1 MVTLFLRRHERFTA
15 SMVKIEET
23 RDVLEHIH
31 LIQNRLAELNG
42 RLRRGPSLLKTQEG
56 NIQKVTAKLEQLQAE
71 HSTLVAEAKKREQ
84 GVAAHDQAI
93 AKRKQQLQEAKTN
106 KEYQALLLQIQADEA
121 ARGALDDGALEA
133 MEKADKFARNF
144 PPAEAEVKKAQDL
157 FDTTKERFFAEKPHI
172 ESEITDYSGQLHE
185 QESKLPKEFRDVYD
199 RLIRSVGGADALAVV
214 ENQKYCGGCNHQIPV
229 NSLAHILAKKP
240 VTCSSC
246 ARLLY
251 VPTDFEFDKG

>member
-1 MVTLFLRRHERFTA
+1 
-15 SMVKIEET
+15 MVKTDET
-23 RDVLEHIH
+23 RNVLEHIH
-31 LIQNRLAELNG
+31 LIQTRLADLSG
-42 RLRRGPSLLKTQEG
+42 RLGRGPVLLKTQEG
-56 NIQKVTAKLEQLQAE
+56 NIQKFTAKLEQLQAE
-71 HSTLVAEAKKREQ
+71 HRTLVAEAKKKEQ
-84 GVAAHDQAI
+84 DVAVHDQAI

-106 KEYQALLLQIQADEA
+106 KDYQALLLQIQTDEA

-133 MEKADKFARNF
+133 MEKADKFANNF
-144 PPAEAEVKKAQDL
+144 SPAEAEVQKAQEL
-157 FDTTKERFFAEKPHI
+157 YETTKKKFLAEKPHI
-172 ESEITDYSGQLHE
+172 ESEIADYNGQLQAE
-185 QESKLPKEFRDVYD
+185 EVKLPKEFREVYN
-199 RLIRSVGGADALAVV
+199 RLIRSVGGANALAVV

>member
-1 MVTLFLRRHERFTA
+1 
-15 SMVKIEET
+15 MVKTDET

-31 LIQNRLAELNG
+31 LIQTRLDDLNS
-42 RLRRGPSLLKTQEG
+42 RLRRGPVLLKTQEG
-56 NIQKVTAKLEQLQAE
+56 NIQKFTEKLEQLREEHRSLLAE
-71 HSTLVAEAKKREQ
+71 TKRKEQ
-84 GVAAHDQAI
+84 EVAAHDQAI

-106 KEYQALLLQIQADEA
+106 KDYQALQLQIQADEA
-121 ARGALDDGALEA
+121 ARGVLDDVALES
-133 MEKADKFARNF
+133 MEKAEKFAQNF
-144 PPAEAEVKKAQDL
+144 PPVEAEVKKAHEL
-157 FDTTKERFFAEKPHI
+157 HETTKKKFLAEKPHI
-172 ESEITDYSGQLHE
+172 ESEIADYNGQLQIE
-185 QESKLPKEFRDVYD
+185 EVKLPKEFRDVYD
-199 RLIRSVGGADALAVV
+199 RLVRSVGGANALAVV